1 MHIPAASVRLVEQ
14 SQVGR
19 VVVPATVVMP
29 ATVVVLS
36 SEVAVMEVG
45 AVVATAEFENHFML
59 YVNTSKEHTSDH
71 KFTIRIKPNNGH
83 IS

>member
-1 MHIPAASVRLVEQ
+1 MIWWHAVHIPAASVWLVEQ

-19 VVVPATVVMP
+19 VVVP

-59 YVNTSKEHTSDH
+59 HVNTSKEHTHLITS
-71 KFTIRIKPNNGH
+71 
-83 IS
+83 SLLE

>member
-19 VVVPATVVMP
+19 VVVP

-59 YVNTSKEHTSDH
+59 YVNTSEEHTSDH
-71 KFTIRIKPNNGH
+71 KFTIRIKPDNGY